1 MFVGERM
8 SRPVI
13 SVTPDMP
20 INDVLAMFRKEHI
33 RRAPVIKDGKLVG
46 IVSERDLLNASPSSV
61 TTLSVWELNYL
72 ISKVTVK
79 NVMAKKVVTVEQDT
93 PIEEAARIMADKKIG
108 GVPVV
113 SGTNVVGIIT
123 ETDLF
128 KILLEL
134 MGARQ
139 KAWRVTATIAEKPGT
154 LAKLTQAIAQNGGN
168 FISFGMFAGPD
179 SNSRVVTFKVDGL
192 DKNRIREVLEPVVV
206 KVLGYAPLLIAP
218 ASENFKPQTTK
229 RWSVSLK

>member
-13 SVTPDMP
+13 SVTPDTP
-20 INDVLAMFRKEHI
+20 INDALAMFRKEHI
-33 RRAPVIKDGKLVG
+33 RRAPVMKDGKLVG
-46 IVSERDLLNASPSSV
+46 IVSERDLLNASPSPV
-61 TTLSVWELNYL
+61 TTLSIWEMNYL
-72 ISKVTVK
+72 ISKVTIK
-79 NVMAKKVVTVEQDT
+79 NVMTKKVITVEQDT

-113 SGTNVVGIIT
+113 SGGKVVGIIT

-139 KAWRVTATIAEKPGT
+139 KALRVTVTLVDKPGQIAR
-154 LAKLTQAIAQNGGN
+154 LSKAITQAGGN

-179 SNSRVVTFKVDGL
+179 ANTRLVTFKVEGM
-192 DKNRIREVLEPVVV
+192 KRNQVREVLKPIVV
-206 KVLGYAPLLIAP
+206 KFWDMRL
-218 ASENFKPQTTK
+218 S
-229 RWSVSLK
+229 